1 MNKNDL
7 EIAVGEAAQHAVWFT
22 PHPLTQ
28 RLADD
33 DPRREKYLR
42 DLRDYQL
49 SVGRQVLAVI
59 ENLRSASESSEA
71 QEKLPASTLRDLGH

>member
-1 MNKNDL
+1 MNNDFA
-7 EIAVGEAAQHAVWFT
+7 IAVGEAAQDAVLST
-22 PHPLTQ
+22 PHQLPQ

-49 SVGRQVLAVI
+49 SVGRQVLAAI
-59 ENLRSASESSEA
+59 ENLRARQQDGVTTVPFVPRMNAAS
-71 QEKLPASTLRDLGH
+71 

>member
-1 MNKNDL
+1 MSNNDF
-7 EIAVGEAAQHAVWFT
+7 EIAVGEAAQAAVFFT

-42 DLRDYQL
+42 DLREYQL
-49 SVGRQVLAVI
+49 SVGREVLAAI
-59 ENLRSASESSEA
+59 ENLRPAGES
-71 QEKLPASTLRDLGH
+71 

>member
-1 MNKNDL
+1 MNNNDF
-7 EIAVGEAAQHAVWFT
+7 EISVGEAAQDAVWST

-49 SVGRQVLAVI
+49 LVGRQVLAAI
-59 ENLRSASESSEA
+59 ENLRSASES
-71 QEKLPASTLRDLGH
+71 